1 MMSRVVVPSQN
12 QHFILS
18 HLWPRTQIHLSVIEN
33 YSFSDKDGGEPG
45 DESKLESAD
54 EEDKDEAD
62 VPEEEDPEND
72 DDISG
77 VRKVKERSGAGGA
90 ARGAQEEEEE
100 EEEEELWSDDDDDAR
115 ADDTANTGVQRGY
128 NPTCSLRI

>member
-62 VPEEEDPEND
+62 VPEEEDSEND
-72 DDISG
+72 DDVCG
-77 VRKVKERSGAGGA
+77 VRTMVSSLDGKVAC
-90 ARGAQEEEEE
+90 
-100 EEEEELWSDDDDDAR
+100 ELSKNLYGVDQWWFLLLLFI
-115 ADDTANTGVQRGY
+115 TALGT
-128 NPTCSLRI
+128 T